1 MSLIA
6 KESSGGS
13 FAPVPSGVHLACCY
27 RIVDLGTQKTSYQGK
42 DNFLHKILIQFEI
55 HGDDEA
61 GMPLMTAQGEPM
73 SISKRYTLSLGEKS
87 SLRKDL
93 QSWRGKQFTADELRG
108 FELQNLLGA
117 WCMLNVT
124 EDSGSDGKS
133 YTNISAITPVPAAM
147 RKTLPDMQN
156 ESWIFSLDGFNQKL
170 FDQLS
175 PKLQET
181 IKSSPEYQ
189 ALGQRDA
196 YTAPVE
202 DDEDSIPF

>member
-1 MSLIA
+1 
-6 KESSGGS
+6 
-13 FAPVPSGVHLACCY
+13 
-27 RIVDLGTQKTSYQGK
+27 
-42 DNFLHKILIQFEI
+42 
-55 HGDDEA
+55 
-61 GMPLMTAQGEPM
+61 
-73 SISKRYTLSLGEKS
+73 
-87 SLRKDL
+87 
-93 QSWRGKQFTADELRG
+93 
-108 FELQNLLGA
+108 
-117 WCMLNVT
+117 MLNVT

-181 IKSSPEYQ
+181 IKSSPEYH
-189 ALGQRDA
+189 ALSQSDSYA
-196 YTAPVE
+196 VPVE

>member
-61 GMPLMTAQGEPM
+61 GMPLMTNQGEPM

-189 ALGQRDA
+189 ALNQRDA
-196 YTAPVE
+196 YIAPVE

>member
-1 MSLIA
+1 MALIA
-6 KESSGGS
+6 KESSGNS
-13 FAPVPSGVHLACCY
+13 FTPIPSGVHLACCY
-27 RIVDLGTQKTSYQGK
+27 RIVDLGTQKTSFQGK

-55 HGDDEA
+55 HGDDDS

-73 SISKRYTLSLGEKS
+73 SISKRYTLSLGEKA

-93 QSWRGKQFTADELRG
+93 QSWRGKQFTAEELRG

-156 ESWIFSLDGFNQKL
+156 ESWIFSLDDFNQKL

-175 PKLQET
+175 PKLKET
-181 IKSSPEYQ
+181 IQASPEYQ
-189 ALGQRDA
+189 ALGQRDSYA
-196 YTAPVE
+196 APV
-202 DDEDSIPF
+202 DDIDDVPF

>member
-1 MSLIA
+1 MALIA
-6 KESSGGS
+6 KETASST
-13 FAPVPSGVHLACCY
+13 FTPIPAGVHLACCY
-27 RIVDLGTQKTSYQGK
+27 RIVDLGTQKTSFQGK

-61 GMPLMTAQGEPM
+61 GMPLLTAQGEPM

-133 YTNISAITPVPAAM
+133 YTNINAITPVPAAM
-147 RKTLPDMQN
+147 RKTLPEMHN
-156 ESWIFSLDGFNQKL
+156 EAWIFSLEDYNQKL

-175 PKLQET
+175 AKLKET
-181 IKSSPEYQ
+181 IQASPEYQ
-189 ALGQRDA
+189 ALNQQGSFS
-196 YTAPVE
+196 APVE
-202 DDEDSIPF
+202 EDDVPF

>member
-1 MSLIA
+1 MALIA
-6 KESSGGS
+6 KESSGNS
-13 FAPVPSGVHLACCY
+13 FTPIPPGVHLACCY
-27 RIVDLGTQKTSYQGK
+27 RIVDLGTQKTSFQGK

-55 HGDDEA
+55 HGDDDS
-61 GMPLMTAQGEPM
+61 GMPLMTNQGEPM
-73 SISKRYTLSLGEKS
+73 SISKRYTLSLGEKA

-93 QSWRGKQFTADELRG
+93 QSWRGKQFTAEELRG

-156 ESWIFSLDGFNQKL
+156 ESWIFSLDDFNQKL

-175 PKLQET
+175 PKLKET
-181 IKSSPEYQ
+181 IQASPEYQ
-189 ALGQRDA
+189 ALGQRDSYA
-196 YTAPVE
+196 APV
-202 DDEDSIPF
+202 DDIDDVPF

>member
-6 KESSGGS
+6 KEASSSS
-13 FAPVPSGVHLACCY
+13 FAPVPTGVHLACCY
-27 RIVDLGTQKTSYQGK
+27 RIVDLGTQKTSFQGK

-55 HGDDEA
+55 HSDDES
-61 GMPLMTAQGEPM
+61 GMPLMTTQGEPM

-93 QSWRGKQFTADELRG
+93 QSWRGKNFTPDELRG

-124 EDSGSDGKS
+124 EQTGADGKS

-156 ESWIFSLDGFNQKL
+156 ESWIFSLDDFNQKL
-170 FDQLS
+170 FEQIS

-196 YTAPVE
+196 YTAPV
-202 DDEDSIPF
+202 DDIDDVPF

>member
-1 MSLIA
+1 MALIA

-13 FAPVPSGVHLACCY
+13 FTPIPSGVHLACCY
-27 RIVDLGTQKTSYQGK
+27 RIVDLGTQKTSFQGK

-55 HGDDEA
+55 HGDDDN
-61 GMPLMTAQGEPM
+61 GMPLMTSQGEPM

-93 QSWRGKQFTADELRG
+93 QSWRGKQFSADELRG

-124 EDSGSDGKS
+124 EDNSGDKT

-147 RKTLPDMQN
+147 RKTLPEMQN
-156 ESWIFSLDGFNQKL
+156 ESWILSLDDFNQKL

-181 IKSSPEYQ
+181 VKSSPEYQ
-189 ALGQRDA
+189 ALGQRDS
-196 YTAPVE
+196 YSAPAE
-202 DDEDSIPF
+202 ETDDIPF

>member
-1 MSLIA
+1 MALIA
-6 KESSGGS
+6 KETASST
-13 FAPVPSGVHLACCY
+13 FTPIPAGVHLACCY
-27 RIVDLGTQKTSYQGK
+27 RIVDLGTQKTSFQGK

-61 GMPLMTAQGEPM
+61 GMPLLTAQGEPM

-108 FELQNLLGA
+108 FELQNLLEA

-133 YTNISAITPVPAAM
+133 YTNINAITPVPAAM
-147 RKTLPDMQN
+147 RKTLPEMHN
-156 ESWIFSLDGFNQKL
+156 ESWIFSLEDFNQKL

-175 PKLQET
+175 AKLKET
-181 IKSSPEYQ
+181 IQASPEYQ
-189 ALGQRDA
+189 ALNQQGSFS
-196 YTAPVE
+196 APVE
-202 DDEDSIPF
+202 EDDVPF

>member
-1 MSLIA
+1 MALIA
-6 KESSGGS
+6 KETASST
-13 FAPVPSGVHLACCY
+13 FTPIPAGVHLACCY
-27 RIVDLGTQKTSYQGK
+27 RIVDLGTQKTSFQGK

-61 GMPLMTAQGEPM
+61 GMPLLTAQGEPM

-93 QSWRGKQFTADELRG
+93 QSWRGKQFTAEELRG
-108 FELQNLLGA
+108 FELHNLLEA

-133 YTNISAITPVPAAM
+133 YTNINAITPVPAAM
-147 RKTLPDMQN
+147 RKTLPEMHN
-156 ESWIFSLDGFNQKL
+156 EAWIFSLEDYNQKL

-175 PKLQET
+175 AKLKET
-181 IKSSPEYQ
+181 IQASPEYQ
-189 ALGQRDA
+189 ALNQQGSFS
-196 YTAPVE
+196 APVE
-202 DDEDSIPF
+202 EDDIPF